1 MANAGANELLTP
13 EIFAAIETIKAH
25 RAVVSLEIAGNHEA
39 VVCVV
44 AHFSVNLPSR
54 AAAAGHSENGVRETE
69 EVFIFFPKNFPV
81 SAPQFKLRAD
91 FPTNLPHIYRHA
103 PGDLVPPC
111 ITVGDQRDVLHEE
124 GIYRLV
130 VQLSDWLDKAAVGQL
145 TNNEQGWEPS
155 RRDAKYNFL
164 EIESDSFVPANPP
177 WGGWRMYACP
187 TISTDDGERSRT
199 SKGQR
204 IAAALSRG
212 WLERLLAAQTR
223 WEFGHKGVAS
233 LVVCWPSQDGVDGA
247 RIDDTYKAD
256 TVQTFAQMAE
266 RALEL
271 RCRVALDDFLS
282 NFNRVAKSSDS
293 RGTLPIIFVFPIRRP
308 LNVMGQYT
316 PYELLAY
323 RVELPMPGQLEVT
336 SEEPVTQ
343 IAFWTPLGP
352 ALLRRTSGLADLPHK
367 AKFAFI
373 GCGSLGSKVVMHVAR
388 AGLQPSLLID
398 GKIMVP
404 HNTARHALLPLDA
417 DAQCGK
423 ADRLASIVRTFGVG
437 APDTLGNDL
446 RKLDFADKRYRT
458 NFESEGAFVVN
469 TTGSAA
475 VRHYLTRGQFSARVV
490 EAALVN
496 RGTGAYLT
504 IEGAG
509 RSPSTTD
516 LMYHGYE
523 QMRWAG
529 LLASIES
536 RENHILDVGV
546 GCHSVT
552 IAMSDATVSL
562 VAGGVGQK
570 LLRIDSDG
578 APDAGIVAIAT
589 VGDDGMSIQW
599 RSENVGAT
607 HVARVYHSEG
617 WTVRVLNRAHDEMV
631 ADVSLYPGLETGGLI
646 VGSVSTLTR
655 EIFVTATLPA
665 PSDSTRSAARFV
677 LGIEGRAQTIRA
689 YQDSAHGTLWCL
701 GTWHSHL
708 EPSGP
713 SQMDLDTAALL
724 DDQLRHAALLLIRHP
739 TGYSAVVREGLVE

>member
-1 MANAGANELLTP
+1 MAKADHQELLTP
-13 EIFAAIETIKAH
+13 EISAAIDTVRAH
-25 RAVVSLEIAGNHEA
+25 PAVLSAEIAGNRDA

-44 AHFSVNLPSR
+44 AQFSVNLPSR
-54 AAAAGHSENGVRETE
+54 AAAAGESENGVRGTE
-69 EVFIFFPKNFPV
+69 EVFIFFPKSFPV
-81 SAPQFKLRAD
+81 SAPQFRLRAD

-103 PGDLVPPC
+103 VGDLVPPC

-155 RRDAKYNFL
+155 RRDAKFNFL
-164 EIESDSFVPANPP
+164 EIESDSLVPSNPP
-177 WGGWRMYACP
+177 LGGWRLYACP
-187 TISTDDGERSRT
+187 TISSDDGERSRT
-199 SKGQR
+199 TKGQR
-204 IAAALSRG
+204 ITSALSRE
-212 WLERLLAAQTR
+212 WLERLLAAQKR
-223 WEFGHKGVAS
+223 WESGLIGVAPV
-233 LVVCWPSQDGVDGA
+233 VVCWPSRETAQGA

-256 TVQTFAQMAE
+256 TVQSFAQMAE
-266 RALEL
+266 RASEL
-271 RCRVALDDFLS
+271 SCRVALDDFLS
-282 NFNRVAKSSDS
+282 NFNRVAKSSRL
-293 RGTLPIIFVFPIRRP
+293 RGTLPVFFVFPIRRP
-308 LNVMGQYT
+308 LNVIGQYT
-316 PYELLAY
+316 PYEMLAY
-323 RVELPMPGQLEVT
+323 RLDLTIPGQLQVT
-336 SEEPVTQ
+336 SEQPVTQ

-352 ALLRRTSGLADLPHK
+352 ALLRRTSGRKDAPNR
-367 AKFAFI
+367 AKFAFA
-373 GCGSLGSKVVMHVAR
+373 GCGSLGSKVVMHVVR
-388 AGLQPSLLID
+388 AGLQPSLLMD

-417 DAQCGK
+417 DAQVGK
-423 ADRLASIVRTFGVG
+423 ADRLASIIRTFGLE
-437 APDTLGNDL
+437 APDVFGNDL
-446 RKLDFADKRYRT
+446 RKLDFADKRHQPH
-458 NFESEGAFVVN
+458 FESESAFIVN

-475 VRHYLTRGQFSARVV
+475 VRHFLTGAPFSARVV

-496 RGTGAYLT
+496 RGAGAYLT

-509 RSPSTTD
+509 RCPSTSE

-523 QMRWAG
+523 QMREAG
-529 LLASIES
+529 LLASIEG

-552 IAMSDATVSL
+552 VAMSDATVSL

-578 APDAGIVAIAT
+578 APDAGTVAIAK

-599 RSENVGAT
+599 NSEGVGAT

-617 WTVRVLNRAHDEMV
+617 WTVRVLNRAHEEIV
-631 ADVSLYPGLETGGLI
+631 ADVSQYPGLESGGLI

-665 PSDSTRSAARFV
+665 PGDSTRSAGRFV
-677 LGIEGRAQTIRA
+677 LGVEGRAQTIQA

-708 EPSGP
+708 VPSGP

-724 DDQLRHAALLLIRHP
+724 DGQLRHAALLLIRHP
-739 TGYSAVVREGLVE
+739 EGYAAVVREGLAA